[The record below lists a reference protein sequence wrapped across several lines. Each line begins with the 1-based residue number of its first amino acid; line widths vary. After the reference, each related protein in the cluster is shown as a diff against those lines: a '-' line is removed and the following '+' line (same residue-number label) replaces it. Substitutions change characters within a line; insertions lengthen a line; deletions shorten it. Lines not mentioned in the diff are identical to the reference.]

1 MHLIL
6 QAFKQTFIVAGKNSL
21 LLLYLD
27 DVRLISIASKL
38 FICCVTININLVG
51 FKVQCFPL
59 ECSGLKVQIKQCKPS
74 CIYRCTTWLKKMCQM
89 LRNKSVV
96 AEKIISYIY
105 CLLSFIN
112 QANNIILVMQH
123 YEEELCIKKDIERF
137 KRKGK
142 DSMEEPK
149 RRKIKNN

>member
-1 MHLIL
+1 MPLIL

-21 LLLYLD
+21 LLLYLE
-27 DVRLISIASKL
+27 DVRLISIVSKL
-38 FICCVTININLVG
+38 FICWVTININLVG

-59 ECSGLKVQIKQCKPS
+59 ECSGLKVQIKQWKPS

-89 LRNKSVV
+89 LRNKSAV
-96 AEKIISYIY
+96 AEKIISYMFAVIY
-105 CLLSFIN
+105 KSSKSNSFSYAALWRRTVY
-112 QANNIILVMQH
+112 Q
-123 YEEELCIKKDIERF
+123 KKDIEIF

-142 DSMEEPK
+142 NSMEEPK